1 MTKLIKSL
9 TPEQKARF
17 NEFRIKWT
25 NIGLCTL
32 PADRPT
38 AEKGIELIYQAAG
51 LKKPRIVWCGSPL
64 TNALTRAFVKDILKG
79 RRGGDS
85 VRASVWDSV
94 WDSVRASVGDSV
106 RDSVRASVWA
116 SVRDSVRDSVGD
128 SVRDSVGDS
137 VRASVWD
144 SVWDSV
150 RASVGDS
157 VRASVWDSVW
167 DSVGDSVGDSV
178 RASVW
183 ASVWDSVW
191 DSVRDSGYGQHDANW
206 LAFYEYFKEV
216 CGLIEQTKRLTG
228 HWMIARSANWY
239 LPYKNICWISER
251 HNKLFTN
258 ERGRLHCENG
268 MALTYPDG
276 WGIYALNGILMKPE
290 YVLTPAGELSPETV
304 LKERSVDIRRELL
317 RKIGVLKM
325 KSQGKIIET
334 TGEYELID
342 MSPVFTGINYAPHL
356 LMRNPSLPD
365 TFHLEGVG
373 PQCHTIEQAI
383 NWRAG
388 NINIRWTP
396 AMLS

>member
-1 MTKLIKSL
+1 MTKIESL

-17 NEFRIKWT
+17 DEFRIKWT

-79 RRGGDS
+79 RRGGASVWASVGDS
-85 VRASVWDSV
+85 VGASVWDSV
-94 WDSVRASVGDSV
+94 G
-106 RDSVRASVWA
+106 
-116 SVRDSVRDSVGD
+116 
-128 SVRDSVGDS
+128 
-137 VRASVWD
+137 ASVWD
-144 SVWDSV
+144 SVG
-150 RASVGDS
+150 A
-157 VRASVWDSVW
+157 
-167 DSVGDSVGDSV
+167 
-178 RASVW
+178 
-183 ASVWDSVW
+183 
-191 DSVRDSGYGQHDANW
+191 SGYGQHDANW
-206 LAFYEYFKEV
+206 LAFYDYFKEV
-216 CGLIEQTKRLTG
+216 CGLVEQTKNITG
-228 HWMIARSANWY
+228 HWMIALSANWY
-239 LPYKNICWISER
+239 LPHKNICWISER
-251 HNKLFTN
+251 HNKLFIN

-276 WGIYALNGILMKPE
+276 WGIYALNGIQMKPE
-290 YVLTPAGELSPETV
+290 YVLTPASELSPQTV
-304 LKERSVDIRRELL
+304 LKEQSVDIRRELL

-334 TGEYELID
+334 IGEYELID

-365 TFHLEGVG
+365 TFHLEGVA

>member
-1 MTKLIKSL
+1 MTKIESL

-17 NEFRIKWT
+17 DEFRIKWT

-79 RRGGDS
+79 RRGGASVGASVGDS
-85 VRASVWDSV
+85 VGA
-94 WDSVRASVGDSV
+94 SVRASVGASV
-106 RDSVRASVWA
+106 RA
-116 SVRDSVRDSVGD
+116 SVRDSV
-128 SVRDSVGDS
+128 
-137 VRASVWD
+137 W
-144 SVWDSV
+144 
-150 RASVGDS
+150 ASVG
-157 VRASVWDSVW
+157 ASVW
-167 DSVGDSVGDSV
+167 DSVGDSVGASVRDSV
-178 RASVW
+178 WASVGASVG
-183 ASVWDSVW
+183 ASVWDSVGASVW
-191 DSVRDSGYGQHDANW
+191 DSVGDSVGASVGDSVWASGYGQHDANW
-206 LAFYEYFKEV
+206 LAFYDYFKEV
-216 CGLIEQTKRLTG
+216 CGLVEQTKNITG
-228 HWMIARSANWY
+228 HWMIALSANWY
-239 LPYKNICWISER
+239 LPHKNICWISER
-251 HNKLFTN
+251 HNKLFIN

-276 WGIYALNGILMKPE
+276 WGIYALNGIQMKPE
-290 YVLTPAGELSPETV
+290 YVLTPASELSPQTV
-304 LKERSVDIRRELL
+304 LKEQSVDIRRELL

-334 TGEYELID
+334 IGEYELID

-365 TFHLEGVG
+365 TFHLEGVA